1 MLGRIVLLVG
11 AVGQDIYNEMIE
23 EFELLAANSPTAEF
37 LMQNLANRLR
47 QAIVRFN
54 WVAFYMG
61 DTKNR
66 TMLLLG
72 PYSGMDTP
80 NARISFNEGI
90 CGAVAS
96 SGKTIVVQSVK
107 DDPRYLPDSEY
118 TKSEIVL
125 PIVVHGKVVGEID
138 INSFFE
144 SAFND
149 PMREFLER
157 CATLVGR
164 YLERQPR
171 Q

>member
-1 MLGRIVLLVG
+1 M
-11 AVGQDIYNEMIE
+11 AQDTYNEMLA
-23 EFELLAANSPTAEF
+23 EFEQLAARAPTAEF

-47 QAIVRFN
+47 QSIVRFN
-54 WVAFYMG
+54 WVAFYTV

-80 NARISFNEGI
+80 NARISFSEGI

-144 SAFND
+144 SAFDD
-149 PMREFLER
+149 PMREFLES

-164 YLERQPR
+164 YIEKHPQHQAGR
-171 Q
+171 